1 MKHSTALLWAFI
13 VTTTNLFGQ
22 VPSGGG
28 LVLNEINQGSAGT
41 KEFMEFLVIGDPDN
55 PCDPVDLSNWVID
68 DNNGSFES
76 CGSGVG
82 IATGH
87 YRLSAG
93 CFSAVPPGAILLIYN
108 AADPYTGLPADD
120 PDDADGDLV
129 YIIPSNSTCLEANY
143 VVPTATGPDCSYA
156 GPYSAPTLTWAA
168 GMSNSGDAAQVRQ
181 PDYTFFHGYSYG
193 DVSGTFP
200 AWPSGAPAGTSANL
214 GGGGNW
220 ALNCGNFY
228 LTANYSSTS
237 AGSGT
242 PGLPNNADNE
252 NLVSLIQSCSF
263 DYNTFFCCVP
273 DSTILPA
280 AVCEGEVFI
289 LPDGTSV
296 TIDAP
301 GLYTVSLT
309 GASGCDS
316 VVGFDVTLLPIVA
329 ATIDTGFCEGEIFI
343 LPDGTSVTVDAPASY
358 DFTLPGLIGCDTL
371 LTINVDVLPALT
383 STIDTGF
390 CEGEIFILPDGTSVT
405 VDAPASYEVTLP
417 GLSGCDTLLTI
428 NVDVLPALT
437 STIDTGFCE
446 GEIFMLPDGT
456 SVTVDAPA
464 SYDFTLPG
472 SSGCD
477 TLLTINVDVLPAL
490 TSTIDTGFCAGE
502 TFILPDG
509 TLVTVDFPFSLDITL
524 PGSGGCDTILTLNV
538 DVLPNITTAIADD
551 ICPGEILILAD
562 GTEVTTPGT
571 YEVTISAPGACDSI
585 FIYTIATGEA
595 FSVAVSESIC
605 SGDTYVL
612 PDGTIVSDAGVYNTV
627 LTAASGCDSIITT
640 TLTLTPLPDATILLD
655 TNAYC
660 ISAGLIDLV
669 AATPGGTWSGTGVVG
684 TQFNP
689 AVAGIG
695 GPYTITY
702 ALGGPCPAEASFNIS
717 VYAEPVLSLDIPLV
731 ICIENGPINL
741 LPSPSGGILTGP
753 GISGYQFDPATTG
766 AGGPFNITYTYTD
779 AGGCTATLDASLFVY
794 DYSIDAGPD
803 TTILLGTSYSIN
815 LTEPGATYTWTPA
828 GSVSCS
834 DCANPVFTPTVTT
847 TYSVTSTDVYGCTAT
862 DELTIYVDT
871 DIDYNIYVPN
881 AFSPN
886 GDGINDVFNILG
898 NGIARVRI
906 LSIYDRWGNI
916 IFRSEPAVAGANGWD
931 GTYNGRELNIG
942 VYVWVAE
949 VELLDGNVV
958 LRSGNVTLVK

>member
-1 MKHSTALLWAFI
+1 M
-13 VTTTNLFGQ
+13 
-22 VPSGGG
+22 
-28 LVLNEINQGSAGT
+28 LNEINQGSAGT

-390 CEGEIFILPDGTSVT
+390 C
-405 VDAPASYEVTLP
+405 
-417 GLSGCDTLLTI
+417 
-428 NVDVLPALT
+428 
-437 STIDTGFCE
+437 
-446 GEIFMLPDGT
+446 
-456 SVTVDAPA
+456 
-464 SYDFTLPG
+464 
-472 SSGCD
+472 
-477 TLLTINVDVLPAL
+477 
-490 TSTIDTGFCAGE
+490 AGE

-509 TLVTVDFPFSLDITL
+509 TVVTVDFPFSLDITL

-669 AATPGGTWSGTGVVG
+669 AVTPGGTWSGTGVVG